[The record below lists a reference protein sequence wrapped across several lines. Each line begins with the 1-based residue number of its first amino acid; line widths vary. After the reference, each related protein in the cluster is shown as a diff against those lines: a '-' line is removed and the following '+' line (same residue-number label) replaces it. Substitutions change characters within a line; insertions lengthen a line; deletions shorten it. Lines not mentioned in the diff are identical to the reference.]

1 KKPVPDAVLAVESN
15 RDIAIERPNDNSR
28 SIVAENYQSDVES
41 EEDDSEEDEET
52 NDTMNSLAAKLV
64 ATADSNGTSSNSSGL
79 PLPARPAGLGSS
91 VPLLEP
97 VSRVVQHSRAN
108 GTSASRASQV
118 AEDQTSGEPGENN
131 ETREKLQM
139 IRVKFLR
146 LAHRLGQTPHNVVV
160 AQSSKKQLDRRAL
173 ILPSTIMVLG
183 KTGVGKSAT
192 INSIFDEVKS
202 DTDAFHLGTKKVQ
215 EIVGTVQGIKIRVID
230 TPGLL
235 ASSADQQHN
244 EKVLRSVKHFI
255 KKTPPDIVLYFDRLD
270 MQSRDYGDLPLLHTI
285 TENFSPAVWFNAI
298 VVLTHVTSAPPDGPN
313 GSPLSYEMFIA

>member
-1 KKPVPDAVLAVESN
+1 EKKPVPDAVLAVESN

-52 NDTMNSLAAKLV
+52 NDTMNSLAAKIV

-79 PLPARPAGLGSS
+79 PLPVRPAGLGSS

-118 AEDQTSGEPGENN
+118 AEDQTSGEPGESN

-160 AQSSKKQLDRRAL
+160 AQVLYRLGLAEQLRGSRNSSRTGAFSFDRASAIAEQQEAAGQEGLDFTC
-173 ILPSTIMVLG
+173 TIMVLG

-202 DTDAFHLGTKKVQ
+202 DTDAFHLGTKK
-215 EIVGTVQGIKIRVID
+215 
-230 TPGLL
+230 
-235 ASSADQQHN
+235 
-244 EKVLRSVKHFI
+244 
-255 KKTPPDIVLYFDRLD
+255 
-270 MQSRDYGDLPLLHTI
+270 
-285 TENFSPAVWFNAI
+285 
-298 VVLTHVTSAPPDGPN
+298 
-313 GSPLSYEMFIA
+313 